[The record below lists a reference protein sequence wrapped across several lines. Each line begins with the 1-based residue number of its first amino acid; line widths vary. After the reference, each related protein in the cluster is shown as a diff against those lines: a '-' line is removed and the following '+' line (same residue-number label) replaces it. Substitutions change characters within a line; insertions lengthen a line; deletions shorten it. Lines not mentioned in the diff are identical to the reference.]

1 MRECKANFRSY
12 YKESQEIFCTL
23 CTEKKIDNQQHVLEC
38 KMLSKHCKSEKLV
51 KNKIL
56 YEDIFEDTNKQKNI
70 TDLFMQLLQIK
81 NALSKEDYSSTL
93 QNNSCKALKNGYN
106 LQTLYC

>member
-1 MRECKANFRSY
+1 MYRK
-12 YKESQEIFCTL
+12 
-23 CTEKKIDNQQHVLEC
+23 EC

-51 KNKIL
+51 KNKIS
-56 YEDIFEDTNKQKNI
+56 YEDIFKDTNKQKNV

-81 NALSKEDYSSTL
+81 NALSKEDYPSTL
-93 QNNSCKALKNGYN
+93 QNSSCKALKNGYN

>member
-1 MRECKANFRSY
+1 MRECKAKFRSY

-38 KMLSKHCKSEKLV
+38 KILNKHCKSEKLV

-81 NALSKEDYSSTL
+81 NALSKEDYPSNL
-93 QNNSCKALKNGYN
+93 QNINC
-106 LQTLYC
+106 